1 MKFLW
6 NSLKQRLLERYF
18 AWRGDP
24 LYTLR
29 LPLKTVRSTGWQ
41 VRDLCSLLARHRVD
55 TYNVHTTSRHVV
67 ISVRRS
73 QASRAALLLNAAVPK
88 VYFDLSREVLLP
100 KAPRGWAIRVLQR
113 EGLIND
119 ASFLDTLLRLYA
131 TPPRPHRRRR
141 ASGRSRA
148 RASGVRGWLEVT
160 GFMR

>member
-1 MKFLW
+1 VKFPWNFLW
-6 NSLKQRLLERYF
+6 QRLLERYF

-41 VRDLCSLLARHRVD
+41 VKDLCFLLARHRVD
-55 TYNVHTTSRHVV
+55 TYNVYTTSRHVV

-73 QASRAALLLNAAVPK
+73 QASRAALLLNAAVPP
-88 VYFDLSREVLLP
+88 VYFDLSGEVLP
-100 KAPRGWAIRVLQR
+100 KAPRGWAIRALQR

-131 TPPRPHRRRR
+131 TPPRPRRRRR

-148 RASGVRGWLEVT
+148 RAGGVRGWLEVT

>member
-6 NSLKQRLLERYF
+6 NSLRQRLLERYF

-29 LPLKTVRSTGWQ
+29 LPLKTVRSTGWR
-41 VRDLCSLLARHRVD
+41 VRDLSSLLARHQVD

-73 QASRAALLLNAAVPK
+73 QVSRAALLLNAAVPK

-100 KAPRGWAIRVLQR
+100 KAPRGWAIRALQQ
-113 EGLIND
+113 EGLVRD

-131 TPPRPHRRRR
+131 TSPWPRRRR
-141 ASGRSRA
+141 RRNSRRRSGGMQR
-148 RASGVRGWLEVT
+148 WLKAT
-160 GFMR
+160 FM